1 MNELSLLYN
10 YLAVGGILFALG
22 LIGFLV
28 RRNMIVM
35 FLCAEMML
43 QGVSV
48 SLIGFGRYH
57 GSLAAVGA
65 AAAGQAEWSQA
76 AGPWG
81 GQMLVIF
88 IITVAACEA
97 GIAMALVLML
107 ARRSGSLDAAFWQ
120 DLREEG
126 QPPFVDQEVPEER
139 SEDRVWPALTPAGVR
154 PETDPD
160 QLLHRPRV

>member
-1 MNELSLLYN
+1 MNETSLLFN
-10 YLAVGGILFALG
+10 YLNVGAILFVLG
-22 LIGFLV
+22 LVGFLV

-48 SLIGFGRYH
+48 SLIGWGRYH
-57 GSLAAVGA
+57 
-65 AAAGQAEWSQA
+65 ENWS
-76 AGPWG
+76 

-97 GIAMALVLML
+97 GIGLALILML
-107 ARRSGSLDAAFWQ
+107 AQRTGKLDSTVWQ

-126 QPPFVDQEVPEER
+126 LPAYVDREVPEER
-139 SEDRVWPALTPAGVR
+139 ADEQVWPTLSPAGRR
-154 PETDPD
+154 PEID
-160 QLLHRPRV
+160 LEELSHRSRL

>member
-10 YLAVGGILFALG
+10 YLLVGAILFVLG
-22 LIGFLV
+22 LVGFIT

-43 QGVSV
+43 QGVSLT
-48 SLIGFGRYH
+48 LIGFGRFH
-57 GSLAAVGA
+57 AD
-65 AAAGQAEWSQA
+65 
-76 AGPWG
+76 WG

-97 GIAMALVLML
+97 GIAMALILML
-107 ARRSGSLDAAFWQ
+107 AQRAGKLDAAVWQ

-126 QPPFVDQEVPEER
+126 QPAYVDSRVPEER
-139 SEDRVWPALTPAGVR
+139 NEDHVWPTLTTAGR
-154 PETDPD
+154 EPQHDLEEST
-160 QLLHRPRV
+160 HRSKV

>member
-1 MNELSLLYN
+1 MNEIGLLYN
-10 YLAVGGILFALG
+10 YLAIGSVLFALG

-48 SLIGFGRYH
+48 SLIGWGRYH
-57 GSLAAVGA
+57 GSQGLGGA
-65 AAAGQAEWSQA
+65 WN
-76 AGPWG
+76 

-97 GIAMALVLML
+97 GIALALILML
-107 ARRSGSLDAAFWQ
+107 ARRTGQLDAAAWQ

-126 QPPFVDQEVPEER
+126 QPAFVDRQVPEER
-139 SEDRVWPALTPAGVR
+139 TEDHVWPHLTPAGIR
-154 PETDPD
+154 PPFDPGAVI
-160 QLLHRPRV
+160 HRPRV

>member
-57 GSLAAVGA
+57 GSLASSGLTEF
-65 AAAGQAEWSQA
+65 GQTS
-76 AGPWG
+76 GPWG

-107 ARRSGSLDAAFWQ
+107 ARRSGNLDAAFWQ

-126 QPPFVDQEVPEER
+126 QPAFVDQEVPEER
-139 SEDRVWPALTPAGVR
+139 TEDRVWPVLTPAGVR